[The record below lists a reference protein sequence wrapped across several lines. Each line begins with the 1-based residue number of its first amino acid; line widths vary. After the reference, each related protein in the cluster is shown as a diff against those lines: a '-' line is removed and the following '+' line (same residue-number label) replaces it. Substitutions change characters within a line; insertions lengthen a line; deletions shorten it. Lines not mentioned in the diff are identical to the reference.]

1 MNSFRNV
8 AVLLLVFMSLGLC
21 AADLNVAEVR
31 KDEDASVQL
40 RGWLGELGYTTTIS
54 DARKTLYL
62 KDGLDYMLAIKVTAS
77 GLDRIIIYNI
87 YKGKPSNVHSRE
99 LMDIVRDISLKKNVC
114 AAYVDKDGDLV
125 LRFVL
130 GFDDRLSPKL
140 FRNQIDHVKAASQN
154 ILDEFSA
161 KLDPYYE

>member
-1 MNSFRNV
+1 MKKILIAS
-8 AVLLLVFMSLGLC
+8 VLLACLTSGGLR
-21 AADLNVAEVR
+21 AADLNVADVR
-31 KDEDASVQL
+31 KDEDASVLL
-40 RGWLGELGYTTTIS
+40 RGWASDLGYTANIS
-54 DARKTLYL
+54 DSRKAVFL
-62 KDGLDYMLAIKVTAS
+62 KDGLDYMLAIKVSPS
-77 GLDRIIIYNI
+77 GIDRVIIYNI
-87 YKGKPSNVHSRE
+87 YKGKPSNASSRE
-99 LMDIVRDISLKKNVC
+99 LMAIVREINMSKNVC

-154 ILDEFSA
+154 ILDEFSS